1 MTRGRDVFWGIYAAV
16 TPFLAIHCFGSL
28 EKMLGEYASRTYDSL
43 TAFFGQAF
51 LALLLGV
58 VLAVLAVRFFSKPIE
73 TSRVP
78 LIGLCIGL
86 LYCVLLMLVL
96 PLEWFVGAEIP
107 VWVYQF
113 AYYTY
118 RSLRYVTVT
127 GFYIVTLIV
136 YWKTHTFLPKEELQK
151 EIEQ

>member
-1 MTRGRDVFWGIYAAV
+1 MTRGRDVFWGIYAAA
-16 TPFLAIHCFGSL
+16 TPFLVIHCFGSL

-58 VLAVLAVRFFSKPIE
+58 VLAVLAVRFLSKPVE

-78 LIGLCIGL
+78 LIGVCIGL

-107 VWVYQF
+107 VWLYQF
-113 AYYTY
+113 A
-118 RSLRYVTVT
+118 
-127 GFYIVTLIV
+127 
-136 YWKTHTFLPKEELQK
+136 
-151 EIEQ
+151 